1 METAGRLRLADV
13 FVSIQDPRQAAKVE
27 HDLVDLLAV
36 AVNAVLVGADT
47 FVEIELWTREKLEWL
62 RGYLRL
68 TDGIP
73 SRDTFGRMFGLI
85 DAKQFEA
92 AFRRWVS
99 SILPALGAEIVA
111 IDGKTSRRSG
121 GVGATAIQDRGAD
134 YVLAVKDN
142 QPKLAESIEDF
153 WHSFRAHPVVH
164 TPHSF
169 AQTVEKDRG
178 RLETRRCY
186 VFD

>member
-27 HDLVDLLAV
+27 HDLVELLVV

-47 FVEIELWTREKLEWL
+47 FVEIELWAREKLEWL

-68 TDGIP
+68 THGIP
-73 SRDTFGRMFGLI
+73 SHDTFGRMFGLI
-85 DAKQFEA
+85 DAEQFEA

-99 SILPALGAEIVA
+99 SLLPALGGEIVA

-121 GVGATAIQDRGAD
+121 GVEATALHLVSAFAAGLLS
-134 YVLAVKDN
+134 VL
-142 QPKLAESIEDF
+142 
-153 WHSFRAHPVVH
+153 
-164 TPHSF
+164 
-169 AQTVEKDRG
+169 
-178 RLETRRCY
+178 
-186 VFD
+186 